1 VNRSSNNH
9 YSSVAKLLH
18 WLVAGMVVLQFVLA
32 KMADIASD
40 EGSAVR
46 ELALLANHK
55 SVGITILALAVVRLV
70 WRQKNQ
76 PPALPGTMPQWQ
88 VTASHLSHWSLY
100 ALLFAMPI
108 TGWLMSSAS
117 AYSVSWFNLFQLP
130 DFVAPNPELKEIF
143 EETHE
148 TLAKLLAVIAS
159 IHIIAALKHAVIDK
173 DDILSR
179 MVSSI
184 SLALFVI
191 VAALGAAWLGNVGS
205 SSDSTSDTTPG
216 AATDSSAVVEAPVAN
231 SDLPMWQID
240 YTTSYIK
247 FSGDQAGAEFEGVW
261 ESWSADLQ
269 FDADNLDGSVIY
281 VTVDTASGNT
291 QDADRDGT
299 LTDPEWFDTINFPDA
314 YFRASDFSDSED
326 GYIASGQLIIK
337 GLASPAQLLFTVAA
351 DGDKRVLTG
360 TAQLDRL
367 ALGVGTGEWE
377 DTEWVGKDVRVEVRI
392 EATLPR

>member
-130 DFVAPNPELKEIF
+130 DLVAPNPDAKEVF

-148 TLAKLLAVIAS
+148 TLGKLLILIAT
-159 IHIIAALKHAVIDK
+159 IHIGAAIKHALFDK
-173 DDILSR
+173 DGVLQR
-179 MVSSI
+179 MVSIASVV
-184 SLALFVI
+184 AFAVI
-191 VAALGAAWLGNVGS
+191 VALGVTWLGGAGK
-205 SSDSTSDTTPG
+205 STNSEPT
-216 AATDSSAVVEAPVAN
+216 AAPAEPAADYAAPAIN
-231 SDLPMWQID
+231 SELPVWQID
-240 YTTSYIK
+240 YTSSYIK
-247 FSGDQAGAEFEGVW
+247 FVGDQAGAEFEGTW

-269 FDADNLDGSVIY
+269 FSADQLERSVFD
-281 VTVDTASGNT
+281 VTVDATSAET
-291 QDADRDGT
+291 QDDDRDVT
-299 LTDPEWFDTINFPDA
+299 LADPEWFDAINFPEA
-314 YFRASDFSDSED
+314 YFRASNFSASDS
-326 GYIASGQLIIK
+326 GYAANGQLIIK
-337 GLASPAQLLFTVAA
+337 NVASPVIFAFTVVAN
-351 DGDKRVLTG
+351 GNTRVLNG

-367 ALGVGTGEWE
+367 TLGVGTGEWE
-377 DTEWVGKDVRVEVRI
+377 DTDWVGKDVAVQVHVEALI
-392 EATLPR
+392 GD

>member
-1 VNRSSNNH
+1 VNRSPNNH
-9 YSSVAKLLH
+9 YSPVAKLLH
-18 WLVAGMVVLQFVLA
+18 WLVAGMIVLQFVLA

-130 DFVAPNPELKEIF
+130 DLVAPSPEAKEVF

-148 TLAKLLAVIAS
+148 TLGKLLILVATL
-159 IHIIAALKHAVIDK
+159 HIGAAIKHALIDK
-173 DDILSR
+173 DGVLQR
-179 MVSSI
+179 MVSIVSVV
-184 SLALFVI
+184 AFAVI
-191 VAALGAAWLGNVGS
+191 VALGVTWLGGAGK
-205 SSDSTSDTTPG
+205 STSSAPTATPAEP
-216 AATDSSAVVEAPVAN
+216 AADYAAPAIT
-231 SDLPMWQID
+231 SELPVWQID
-240 YTTSYIK
+240 YAASYIK
-247 FSGDQAGAEFEGVW
+247 FVGDQAGAEFEGTW
-261 ESWSADLQ
+261 ESWSGDLQ
-269 FDADNLDGSVIY
+269 FSSDQLERSVFD
-281 VTVDTASGNT
+281 VTVDATSAET
-291 QDADRDGT
+291 QDDDRDVT
-299 LTDPEWFDTINFPDA
+299 LADPEWFDSMNFPEA
-314 YFRASDFSDSED
+314 YFRASNFSASDD
-326 GYIASGQLIIK
+326 GYVADGQLIIK
-337 GLASPAQLLFTVAA
+337 NVASPVLFAFTVVAN
-351 DGDKRVLTG
+351 GDTHVLNG

-367 ALGVGTGEWE
+367 TLGAGTGEWE
-377 DTEWVGKDVRVEVRI
+377 DTDWVGKDVTVRVHV
-392 EATLPR
+392 EALVGD

>member
-1 VNRSSNNH
+1 
-9 YSSVAKLLH
+9 
-18 WLVAGMVVLQFVLA
+18 VLQFVLA

-130 DFVAPNPELKEIF
+130 DLVAPNPEAKEVF

-148 TLAKLLAVIAS
+148 TLGKLLILVATL
-159 IHIIAALKHAVIDK
+159 HIGAAIKHALFDK
-173 DDILSR
+173 DGVLQR
-179 MVSSI
+179 MVSI
-184 SLALFVI
+184 VGVVAFAVI
-191 VAALGAAWLGNVGS
+191 VALGATWLGGAGK
-205 SSDSTSDTTPG
+205 STSSAPTATPAEP
-216 AATDSSAVVEAPVAN
+216 AADYAAPAIT
-231 SDLPMWQID
+231 SELPVWQID
-240 YTTSYIK
+240 YAASYIK
-247 FSGDQAGAEFEGVW
+247 FVGDQAGAEFEGTW
-261 ESWSADLQ
+261 ESWSGDLQ
-269 FDADNLDGSVIY
+269 FSSDQLERSVFD
-281 VTVDTASGNT
+281 VTVDATSAET
-291 QDADRDGT
+291 QDDDRDVT
-299 LTDPEWFDTINFPDA
+299 LADPEWFDSMNFPEA
-314 YFRASDFSDSED
+314 YFRASNFSASDG
-326 GYIASGQLIIK
+326 GYIANGQLIIK
-337 GLASPAQLLFTVAA
+337 NVASPVILAFTVVA
-351 DGDKRVLTG
+351 DGNSRVLNG

-377 DTEWVGKDVRVEVRI
+377 DTDWVGKDVTLQVHV
-392 EATLPR
+392 EATIVD